1 MLLSLSNNHSV
12 YAIFSTAKV
21 KQRRVVSW
29 ALRSQANKLNQLVA
43 PYIMFETRGE
53 SMQIPSIYGRQIN
66 HTFLIIFIYDYICIY
81 RECFSS
87 NIYTLFMSMFIF
99 IVHLHSNF
107 VFLYVYLQ
115 LCFYTLV
122 LDIPICISPREPL

>member
-12 YAIFSTAKV
+12 YAIFSTVKV
-21 KQRRVVSW
+21 KQRRVVFW
-29 ALRSQANKLNQLVA
+29 ALRSQTNKLNQLVA

-81 RECFSS
+81 RECFFFQYLYS
-87 NIYTLFMSMFIF
+87 IYVNVYIYCTFTFKFCIF
-99 IVHLHSNF
+99 ICVF
-107 VFLYVYLQ
+107 ATMFLYPGFGHTNLY
-115 LCFYTLV
+115 FT
-122 LDIPICISPREPL
+122 P